1 IRCGS
6 DIRPLE
12 KIFSEACLKLSPE
25 GANVVDIGLSRAR
38 LSLSQ
43 VEHAVAS
50 LSDGERIALT
60 KIARLYARKTP
71 YDKEDLIQ
79 ETFARVFSGRRAWT
93 KGTDP
98 VLFLGGVI
106 RSIAWEWKSEG
117 PLDATPSTDLKMEE
131 RNANAAIDA
140 AKIVALFDDDPVAKN
155 MVAAMMDGA
164 RGEELQAISRLG
176 KVAYESKAHQ
186 DSSPS

>member
-1 IRCGS
+1 MRCGS
-6 DIRPLE
+6 DILAIE
-12 KIFSEACLKLSPE
+12 KIFLEACLKLSPA

-79 ETFARVFSGRRAWT
+79 ETFARVLSLTLAN
-93 KGTDP
+93 
-98 VLFLGGVI
+98 
-106 RSIAWEWKSEG
+106 SEQAYRPCG
-117 PLDATPSTDLKMEE
+117 MRNMGSLST
-131 RNANAAIDA
+131 
-140 AKIVALFDDDPVAKN
+140 
-155 MVAAMMDGA
+155 
-164 RGEELQAISRLG
+164 IS
-176 KVAYESKAHQ
+176 
-186 DSSPS
+186 

>member
-1 IRCGS
+1 
-6 DIRPLE
+6 
-12 KIFSEACLKLSPE
+12 
-25 GANVVDIGLSRAR
+25 VDIGLSPNIER
-38 LSLSQ
+38 LSLSE

-50 LSDGERIALT
+50 LSDGERTALT

-106 RSIAWEWKSEG
+106 RSIAWEWKNEG
-117 PLDATPSTDLKMEE
+117 PLHAIASTDLKIEE
-131 RNANAAIDA
+131 RNANAVLDA
-140 AKIVALFDDDPVAKN
+140 TKIVALFEDDLVARN
-155 MVAAMMDGA
+155 MVTAMMGGA
-164 RGEELQAISRLG
+164 RGEELQAISGLG
-176 KVAYESKAHQ
+176 KVAYESKRTKIRRRIEKFFDAE
-186 DSSPS
+186 P